1 MLDVWI
7 EKSEAQMLGELLE
20 TNTVISQEVRV
31 YALGMGMR
39 KGSLG
44 VKKSRIKKINEIM
57 KSPPGSQVAKK
68 YGTGY

>member
-1 MLDVWI
+1 MLVVWI

-31 YALGMGMR
+31 YALGMGIR

-44 VKKSRIKKINEIM
+44 GKKSRIKKN
-57 KSPPGSQVAKK
+57 Q
-68 YGTGY
+68 